1 MKLRFVAVGAGKEFA
16 EMPTFQTLF
25 FFILLPPKM
34 LESAFSL
41 HKKEFINNLSTV
53 LLHAVLGTAI
63 NFLLVGGCLCL
74 ANDYRPK
81 YFPGYNTSSAE
92 IFLFSSL
99 ISAVEPDSVLN
110 IFESVGVSPKLHYL
124 VKGESIIN
132 DGVSFVFYSMTD
144 SFTKIEANGDTITSV
159 NIVLGILS
167 FFTIS
172 LGGLI
177 IGMLLGIFSSWM
189 SKHTDDKMHMVE
201 PMVIF
206 LSDYLAYLLAEML
219 GWSGVIS
226 LFGCALMQAQYGFK
240 NLSDNALT
248 FIQTGVGIAAST
260 SDSIIFL
267 YLGEKL
273 YSNTTFDC
281 WFILM
286 ATVICFFVRFIAVF
300 LVSLITKDGDGD
312 DDWRSRVVMSYAGI
326 RGAVSFALASLHM
339 DQMEEDY
346 SKLGVSGDS
355 AAMLASTTQIL
366 ILSTTFI
373 QGTTIR

>member
-1 MKLRFVAVGAGKEFA
+1 
-16 EMPTFQTLF
+16 
-25 FFILLPPKM
+25 M

-53 LLHAVLGTAI
+53 LLHAVLGTTI
-63 NFLLVGGCLCL
+63 NFLLVGGCLCI
-74 ANDYRPK
+74 ARDHRPE
-81 YFPGYNTSSAE
+81 YFPVPSYNISSAH

-99 ISAVEPDSVLN
+99 ISAVEPASVLN
-110 IFESVGVSPKLHYL
+110 IFESVGVSPQLHYL
-124 VKGESIIN
+124 VRGESIIN

-144 SFTKIEANGDTITSV
+144 SFTKIEADGNRHITAV
-159 NIVLGILS
+159 DVVLGILS

-189 SKHTDDKMHMVE
+189 SKHTDHKMRMVE

-240 NLSDNALT
+240 NLSDNALS
-248 FIQTGVGIAAST
+248 FIQTGVDIAAST
-260 SDSIIFL
+260 SDSVIFL
-267 YLGEKL
+267 YLGVQLCGLAVEHHKQEEDL
-273 YSNTTFDC
+273 PSPFDW
-281 WFILM
+281 WFIIM
-286 ATVICFFVRFIAVF
+286 ATVICFFVRFIAVY
-300 LVSLITKDGDGD
+300 LVSLITKNGDGD
-312 DDWRSRVVMSYAGI
+312 DDWRSRILMSYAGI

-339 DQMEEDY
+339 ESMKEKY
-346 SKLGVSGDS
+346 SKNSTS
-355 AAMLASTTQIL
+355 AMLAATTQIL